1 MISIAD
7 SMAGSPESL
16 LTPACLLAV
25 DKFHLPH
32 HVCCLRVALTV
43 HVDYEGGAK
52 RRQFLTVEFP
62 VKTWMFVT
70 CRDLLWK
77 TLRVWVSKMAEPC
90 QDAVCL
96 SKVRICHQR
105 SVLDPAYQLSNDL
118 WLSLS
123 DFCSKPSF
131 SGLLGSCSGLG
142 MNNFPTSSSF
152 CLVRAS

>member
-7 SMAGSPESL
+7 SMAGSHESL

-62 VKTWMFVT
+62 VKTWMLVT
-70 CRDLLWK
+70 CRDLLWEP
-77 TLRVWVSKMAEPC
+77 LRVWVSKM
-90 QDAVCL
+90 
-96 SKVRICHQR
+96 SR
-105 SVLDPAYQLSNDL
+105 
-118 WLSLS
+118 
-123 DFCSKPSF
+123 
-131 SGLLGSCSGLG
+131 
-142 MNNFPTSSSF
+142 
-152 CLVRAS
+152 